1 MHEEKQCVGNKVLI
15 KFIKA
20 SYKQGLLLDPL
31 AGERKTPFA
40 LVLSQGEGVERD
52 LVGKTVLYDIYEGTR
67 LDEDHMFTEE
77 EFITAIL
84 EGDENSDKG

>member
-1 MHEEKQCVGNKVLI
+1 MHEDKQCVGKKVLI
-15 KFIKA
+15 RFIKA

-40 LVLSQGEGVERD
+40 VVISQGESVERD
-52 LVGKTVLYDIYEGTR
+52 LVGKTVLYDIHEGTR

-84 EGDENSDKG
+84 EDDDEDD